1 MSLDSTSSD
10 AEDGPD
16 TLEWK
21 GERCEPLGAAKETLC
36 DETDALDYDRSDS
49 CELQRLHA
57 LEEEQE
63 VLSSSLFSLTSHL
76 AQVQFRLRQIVDAPP
91 GEKEDMLKSL
101 EEFTFRGI
109 PDLGSIVGTGTVSR
123 DIPEHSATCPIC
135 HKLDEKLKDQR
146 VNQLRFIERL
156 KFQLKELDSLSSDVP
171 SQYVN
176 KQEYFNHKREIIDD
190 LKQNIERS
198 LREGWQQPLTPEE
211 LRHQAMCSASLKKG
225 ADSQDLIIQLQ
236 SQVEDMQRFIKFL
249 KNDSPVTV
257 PESKPSQDK
266 DKLARNEKKKSY
278 EKSKNDEL
286 RAETVNLMKKVV
298 ALLQMFAVAQ
308 FGCSSDAFRKN
319 NLKRTNIINHWGDLR
334 ARLEMSIDAVL
345 NLLKHGSSRSG
356 SAMGDY
362 DSDSE
367 ENPILLQNVPLA
379 IAVRKHLAI
388 NIRDLMQHGLLP
400 MNEVN
405 SVVPFV
411 GCFPIK
417 RGPNSKQMHAWE
429 LILRYYEISNGEC
442 YNSTPARKL
451 SQSFNLDIVGNT
463 AISNKESM
471 LSAIGA
477 IIASHK
483 PYKRS
488 YDSHFKAFV
497 CAGLNAN
504 KLVAWLNV
512 IFKNKTIMKVCYS
525 STSYVANT
533 GFQDSLQSLDRLN
546 AFKFDLPVDLAV
558 RQFQNIKDVFM

>member
-1 MSLDSTSSD
+1 MSVSSEVESVGE
-10 AEDGPD
+10 AP
-16 TLEWK
+16 EW
-21 GERCEPLGAAKETLC
+21 GELRCEPVGAPSCHESGLC
-36 DETDALDYDRSDS
+36 SPDCERSDS
-49 CELQRLHA
+49 CELQRLQA

-76 AQVQFRLRQIVDAPP
+76 AQVQFRLRQIVEAPP
-91 GEKEDMLKSL
+91 DDKEKMLKSL

-109 PDLGSIVGTGTVSR
+109 PDLGSIVGTGALSR

-135 HKLDEKLKDQR
+135 HKLDEKLKDQH
-146 VNQLRFIERL
+146 VKQLRFIEQL
-156 KFQLKELDSLSSDVP
+156 KYQLKELDSSNDS
-171 SQYVN
+171 
-176 KQEYFNHKREIIDD
+176 KQEYTNHKKEIIDD
-190 LKQNIERS
+190 LRQNIEKS
-198 LREGWQQPLTPEE
+198 LRDGWQQPLTPEE
-211 LRHQAMCSASLKKG
+211 LRHQAMCGASLKHG
-225 ADSQDLIIQLQ
+225 TNSQDLISQLQ
-236 SQVEDMQRFIKFL
+236 NQVEDMQRFINFL
-249 KNDSPVTV
+249 KNGSSVIPHE
-257 PESKPSQDK
+257 PKPDFV
-266 DKLARNEKKKSY
+266 DKKKPKY
-278 EKSKNDEL
+278 EKNKNDEL

-319 NLKRTNIINHWGDLR
+319 NLKRTHVINHWGDLR

-345 NLLKHGSSRSG
+345 NLLKHGNSRSG
-356 SAMGDY
+356 SALGDY

-388 NIRDLMQHGLLP
+388 NIRDLVQHGLLP
-400 MNEVN
+400 MSEVN

-411 GCFPIK
+411 GCFPMR
-417 RGPNSKQMHAWE
+417 RGLSSKQMHAWE
-429 LILRYYEISNGEC
+429 LILRYYEVSNGEC

-477 IIASHK
+477 IITSHK

-488 YDSHFKAFV
+488 YDSHFKAFI

-512 IFKNKTIMKVCYS
+512 IFKNKTIMQICYS
-525 STSYVANT
+525 PTSYVANT
-533 GFQDSLQSLDRLN
+533 GFQDSLQSLDRLTP
-546 AFKFDLPVDLAV
+546 FKFDLPIDLAV